1 MNQGQKGVGAHA
13 LSQIPHTIHLPRNP
27 VMTPDKE
34 NENIAQKNLLRGA
47 LSHLGKFA
55 FFND

>member
-1 MNQGQKGVGAHA
+1 
-13 LSQIPHTIHLPRNP
+13 
-27 VMTPDKE
+27 MTPDKE
-34 NENIAQKNLLRGA
+34 NENIAQKNLLGGA